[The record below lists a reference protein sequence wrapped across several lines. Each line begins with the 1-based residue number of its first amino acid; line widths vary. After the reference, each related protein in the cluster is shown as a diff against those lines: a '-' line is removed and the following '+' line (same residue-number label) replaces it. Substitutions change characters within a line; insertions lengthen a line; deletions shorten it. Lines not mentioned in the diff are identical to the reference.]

1 MQLNANL
8 QADAPRTSNSPVL
21 VDLCGTLI
29 AENTTNGFID
39 RWLELSA
46 WRRRVRSLSGRKR
59 IVSVIALRGLPRQ
72 YLKEEAA
79 KYVRD
84 RLANHCNPLVLE
96 AVRSAQS
103 HGSAVYLATAS
114 LDCIANAVR
123 EQLRLDGVVTAR
135 LGYDRHDRCTGFF
148 ALDITGRK
156 LRHLRRLLSEETLR
170 RATVYTDNREDLD
183 LLRIAAH
190 PHFLGGRDDL
200 TGLPETEAVRFRFL
214 PAVMPK
220 GGYATR

>member
-1 MQLNANL
+1 MQLSTAM
-8 QADAPRTSNSPVL
+8 QDVPAASNEAVV

-39 RWLELSA
+39 RWLELST
-46 WRRRVRSLSGRKR
+46 WRRRVRSALGGKR
-59 IVSVIALRGLPRQ
+59 IVSVAALRGLTRR
-72 YLKEEAA
+72 YLEEEAA

-84 RLANHCNPLVLE
+84 RLANHSNPLVLE

-103 HGSAVYLATAS
+103 RGSAVYLATAS

-135 LGYDRHDRCTGFF
+135 LGYDRRDRCTGFF
-148 ALDITGRK
+148 AVDTTGRK
-156 LRHLRRLLSEETLR
+156 LRHLGRILSEDALR
-170 RATVYTDNREDLD
+170 QATVYTDNREDLE
-183 LLRIAAH
+183 LLRTVAH
-190 PHFLGGRDDL
+190 PHFLGNRNDL
-200 TGLPETEAVRFRFL
+200 PQLREAEAARFRFL